1 MSTQAA
7 WVRRKWGSCK
17 AHAGELTLVR
27 GFLGFE
33 PALANINASV
43 RAFSRLPSL
52 MVLGEGQQF
61 VVAVFFNLV
70 AKTKSEVG
78 E

>member
-1 MSTQAA
+1 
-7 WVRRKWGSCK
+7 
-17 AHAGELTLVR
+17 
-27 GFLGFE
+27 LGFE

-70 AKTKSEVG
+70 AKTKLEVW